1 MKTATVSL
9 KILFVKS
16 TIVGS
21 ISLDDDAKRVGRSFI
36 FPFCSESFSC
46 SGRLDQVDILK
57 TGEMIDEKHCTT
69 KAFVGKG
76 TCGLRDEA
84 WLR

>member
-21 ISLDDDAKRVGRSFI
+21 ISLDGNAKRVSRSFI

-46 SGRLDQVDILK
+46 SGRLDQVNVLE
-57 TGEMIDEKHCTT
+57 TGEMINEKHCTT
-69 KAFVGKG
+69 EAFVGKG
-76 TCGLRDEA
+76 TGGLRDEA
-84 WLR
+84 GLR